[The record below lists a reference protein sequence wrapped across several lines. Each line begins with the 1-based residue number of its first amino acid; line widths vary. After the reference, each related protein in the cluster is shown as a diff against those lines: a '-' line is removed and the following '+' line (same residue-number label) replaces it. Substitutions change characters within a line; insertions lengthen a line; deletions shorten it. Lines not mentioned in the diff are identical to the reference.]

1 MERIPIVIDTDPGID
16 DFFCLALAC
25 AYSDRLDL
33 RAVTTMGGNNHTD
46 VTTQNALNILSL
58 FRTDV
63 PVARGADR
71 YLEAEFGAP
80 AAKCHGVNGVGN
92 LVLPQS
98 DRTPDDLPAWDKLY
112 EIAKAAQGEL
122 VLVTVAPLT
131 NIALALQKHPD
142 LPHWI
147 KKIVMMGGS
156 IGRGNITPYVEANA
170 GHDPAAEHHAR
181 LPHPAGCVRALY
193 PGAAG
198 RLSGDHGGAHPLP
211 QRRGYARCRRHLHT
225 AGRPAD
231 DVADR

>member
-80 AAKCHGVNGVGN
+80 AAKCHGSNGVGD
-92 LVLPQS
+92 LICRSPTGR
-98 DRTPDDLPAWDKLY
+98 RTICP
-112 EIAKAAQGEL
+112 
-122 VLVTVAPLT
+122 
-131 NIALALQKHPD
+131 
-142 LPHWI
+142 
-147 KKIVMMGGS
+147 
-156 IGRGNITPYVEANA
+156 RGTSSMRSQRP
-170 GHDPAAEHHAR
+170 R
-181 LPHPAGCVRALY
+181 RA
-193 PGAAG
+193 
-198 RLSGDHGGAHPLP
+198 SSSS
-211 QRRGYARCRRHLHT
+211 
-225 AGRPAD
+225 
-231 DVADR
+231 

>member
-80 AAKCHGVNGVGN
+80 AAKCHGSNGVGD
-92 LVLPQS
+92 LILPQS
-98 DRTPDDLPAWDKLY
+98 
-112 EIAKAAQGEL
+112 
-122 VLVTVAPLT
+122 
-131 NIALALQKHPD
+131 
-142 LPHWI
+142 
-147 KKIVMMGGS
+147 
-156 IGRGNITPYVEANA
+156 
-170 GHDPAAEHHAR
+170 
-181 LPHPAGCVRALY
+181 
-193 PGAAG
+193 AG
-198 RLSGDHGGAHPLP
+198 RRMPCLRGTSSMRS
-211 QRRGYARCRRHLHT
+211 QRPRR
-225 AGRPAD
+225 ASSSS
-231 DVADR
+231 